1 MKKQTGNTEDKELYL
16 VLLIAAGISML
27 PLLKIGRKENGGRK
41 DHSRKDHS
49 RKDSDRKDSDR
60 KDSDRK
66 DNTRK
71 DNSRKSSGGKDN
83 SRKGPSRNVADKRV
97 QNRKAPNRKVLNEKV
112 QNKEARVSVALSEET
127 WKKESQNEEILFRQA
142 QEEEI
147 RIEEEQIEEPWTEE
161 AHAEEAWVEEAH
173 AEETWTEE
181 VHAEEAW
188 TEETHAEE
196 PWTEE
201 AHVEEPLVEEAHAEV
216 AWTEEAHA
224 EAAWTEEVHAEDAWT
239 EIAHAEETCIGEA
252 QSEETLAQKAQLE
265 GAWAG
270 EVQVEEAWT
279 DEAQAEEKQ
288 TEEMRG
294 DEALSEGEQSE
305 EIQDEEDRNEEV
317 LDEDW
322 DKEAWD
328 KEIQDEEDWDKEA
341 WDKEIQDEEDWDK
354 EAWDKEICDEE
365 VWNGEV
371 QNEIAQK
378 EEYQTEE
385 DQNKKDQDRISEPEP
400 LTKTSERSC
409 PKWVKRIACC
419 FYLIIVLG
427 ICMLPLLAMGVKG
440 QQNETE
446 NRTMTSPPELF
457 DEEEGLQWD
466 YLSKIGDYFDEH
478 FAFRSE
484 LVSLDA
490 WVRTT
495 VFGVSPVSEVIVGEN
510 GWLYY
515 TATLDD
521 FQHKNPA
528 SDRMLFNIAHN
539 ISLMQ
544 RYTESLGMDFLFTV
558 APNKNSLYTENM
570 PLRLMYQV
578 EEQSDMDRL
587 LFWLDKERVNYVD
600 LFSLFGEQE
609 EVLYYQKDSH
619 WNRKGAVMVYN
630 ALLDACGKEHET
642 YENSQTQ
649 IVNDYYGDLNRML
662 FPIGGEPEQEIYYM
676 GGNEW
681 MYRKGE
687 TVEDSLIITESAE
700 GSQTL
705 LMYRDSFGNSLLPLL
720 AGEYSQAVFSK
731 RVPYTMT
738 DLAIYW
744 PDVVIVE
751 KVERH
756 LPTLAEVP
764 PLMSAPVI
772 MLDGEQISVESNTTL
787 ELTKEGSYWNFFGT
801 ADVEY
806 MSTNS
811 RIFVEI
817 TDADGTRVYEAFC
830 VSYSDDGLSDNGF
843 TLYIS
848 EIALSGDLLNVKVMT
863 QRDSEIIVL
872 MEDEVSL
879 MNR

>member
-317 LDEDW
+317 LD
-322 DKEAWD
+322 
-328 KEIQDEEDWDKEA
+328 EDWDKEA